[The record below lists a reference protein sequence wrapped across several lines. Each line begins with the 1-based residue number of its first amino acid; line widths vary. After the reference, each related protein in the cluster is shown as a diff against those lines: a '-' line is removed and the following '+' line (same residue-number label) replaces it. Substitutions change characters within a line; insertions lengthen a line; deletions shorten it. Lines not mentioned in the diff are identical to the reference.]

1 MKRATCYLTFT
12 VVSLYII
19 NPHSFQ
25 VDVNQLLLPRQTQ
38 SMMENVLDTLAA
50 DRSNRPL
57 MVHGFSV
64 GGYVFGE
71 LLVKLLQNPE
81 KYTTIPSRFQG
92 LIFDSPVDMNGIPI
106 GVSRAATQNRIY
118 QKIIHSALDL
128 YLKLPNTK
136 HYMRSAEVFKQ
147 NVFEIP
153 SLLFYSMSDPVVE
166 PEKIEAIASQ
176 WRENGVITHTKFWN
190 EAPHVSIF
198 MKYPDEYT
206 KAVVSF
212 IRQCGLG
219 ISSKESQK
227 KEFIDEKDEIRD
239 DKREHQK
246 QKSRVG

>member
-1 MKRATCYLTFT
+1 
-12 VVSLYII
+12 
-19 NPHSFQ
+19 
-25 VDVNQLLLPRQTQ
+25 
-38 SMMENVLDTLAA
+38 MENVLDTLAA
-50 DRSNRPL
+50 DKSNRPL
-57 MVHGFSV
+57 LVHGFSV

-106 GVSRAATQNRIY
+106 GVSRAATENPIY
-118 QKIIHSALDL
+118 RQLIHSALDM
-128 YLKLPNTK
+128 YLKFPNTK
-136 HYMRSAEVFKQ
+136 HYMRSADVFKR

-153 SLLFYSMSDPVVE
+153 SLLMYSRSDPVVE
-166 PEKIEAIASQ
+166 PEKIETIASQ
-176 WRENGVITHTKFWN
+176 WREKGVICHTKFWN

-219 ISSKESQK
+219 KSVEENHKQEGHLEKKDVVRRNDIRENQKEK
-227 KEFIDEKDEIRD
+227 V
-239 DKREHQK
+239 
-246 QKSRVG
+246 RVG